1 MNTESFIFLKDSRY
15 FSAFFNMNAG
25 VNLVNILNSYRHH
38 DYRHAISDVRTIE
51 EELVKKILQIENY
64 NNIDTGNL
72 SLNDIIAVIR
82 NIYPSSITNYMYA
95 IKNIGNN
102 YVHLDPSVQSKSE
115 NEQNRDARTTI
126 RLIHDVL
133 AYCTNRYE
141 NKGIK
146 YIFEDKTAE
155 LTNSINNYRK
165 YGSPNTP
172 ISYTNGS
179 NASYSSS
186 NTGYRSS
193 TGYNSSN
200 TSYRSSTGYNS
211 SNTGYRSSTSYNS
224 SNTGYR
230 SNASYSG
237 NNTSYRSNASYNSSN
252 NYSSYNSS
260 SNHSNN
266 TNSDDSS
273 SNFTIYLSLAV
284 MAAIVIGIIWF
295 AIDFITSPSLSEQA
309 PSRFGGN
316 EYQLQIE
323 GKGNPYNP
331 TYNGKQLE
339 RTGLPDFDL
348 TTKVYVVLDPSKK
361 THKLLVLYDRHG
373 ADKAAESPS
382 TFKRFYKAAKAHT
395 TYNYSNDSKLSL
407 HTNIRDLSVKYSE
420 ADPIWD
426 SYIYLSQYGLDKL
439 ATLANKAFLKYSVDF
454 SDINA
459 QQDLTVDYNKV
470 KFKAR
475 MFSPDK
481 NADTGRY
488 FKDELDLKGYY
499 HISFELNS
507 VD

>member
-25 VNLVNILNSYRHH
+25 VNIVNILNSYRHH

-82 NIYPSSITNYMYA
+82 NIYPSSITKYMYI

-115 NEQNRDARTTI
+115 IEQNYDARTTI
-126 RLIHDVL
+126 ILIHDIL

-155 LTNSINNYRK
+155 FTNSINNYRK

-179 NASYSSS
+179 NASYSRS

-193 TGYNSSN
+193 AG
-200 TSYRSSTGYNS
+200 
-211 SNTGYRSSTSYNS
+211 
-224 SNTGYR
+224 
-230 SNASYSG
+230 YSG
-237 NNTSYRSNASYNSSN
+237 NNISYRSNASYNSSN
-252 NYSSYNSS
+252 NYSSYSSS

-295 AIDFITSPSLSEQA
+295 AIDFITRPSLSEQA

-339 RTGLPDFDL
+339 R
-348 TTKVYVVLDPSKK
+348 VRRKK
-361 THKLLVLYDRHG
+361 
-373 ADKAAESPS
+373 
-382 TFKRFYKAAKAHT
+382 
-395 TYNYSNDSKLSL
+395 
-407 HTNIRDLSVKYSE
+407 
-420 ADPIWD
+420 
-426 SYIYLSQYGLDKL
+426 
-439 ATLANKAFLKYSVDF
+439 
-454 SDINA
+454 
-459 QQDLTVDYNKV
+459 
-470 KFKAR
+470 
-475 MFSPDK
+475 MFSFQK
-481 NADTGRY
+481 
-488 FKDELDLKGYY
+488 
-499 HISFELNS
+499 
-507 VD
+507 

>member
-25 VNLVNILNSYRHH
+25 VNIVNILNSYRHH

-82 NIYPSSITNYMYA
+82 NIYPSSITKYMYI

-115 NEQNRDARTTI
+115 IEQNYDARTTI
-126 RLIHDVL
+126 ILIHDIL

-155 LTNSINNYRK
+155 FTNSINNYRK

-179 NASYSSS
+179 NASYSRS

-193 TGYNSSN
+193 AG
-200 TSYRSSTGYNS
+200 
-211 SNTGYRSSTSYNS
+211 
-224 SNTGYR
+224 
-230 SNASYSG
+230 YSG
-237 NNTSYRSNASYNSSN
+237 NNISYRSNASYNSSN

-260 SNHSNN
+260 NNHSNN

-295 AIDFITSPSLSEQA
+295 AIDFITRPSLSEQA

-339 RTGLPDFDL
+339 RTGLPDFNL
-348 TTKVYVVLDPSKK
+348 TTKVYVVLDPSEK

-420 ADPIWD
+420 VDPIWD
-426 SYIYLSQYGLDKL
+426 SCIYLSQYGLDKL

-499 HISFELNS
+499 DISFELNS

>member
-1 MNTESFIFLKDSRY
+1 MNTESFIFLTDSRY

-25 VNLVNILNSYRHH
+25 VNIVNILNSYRHH

-82 NIYPSSITNYMYA
+82 NIYPSSITKYMYI

-115 NEQNRDARTTI
+115 IEQNHDARTTI
-126 RLIHDVL
+126 ILIHDIL

-155 LTNSINNYRK
+155 FTNSINNYRK

-179 NASYSSS
+179 NASYSRS

-193 TGYNSSN
+193 AG
-200 TSYRSSTGYNS
+200 
-211 SNTGYRSSTSYNS
+211 
-224 SNTGYR
+224 
-230 SNASYSG
+230 YSG
-237 NNTSYRSNASYNSSN
+237 NNISYRSNASYNSSN

-273 SNFTIYLSLAV
+273 SNFTIYLSLVV

-295 AIDFITSPSLSEQA
+295 AIDFITRPSLSEQA

-348 TTKVYVVLDPSKK
+348 TTKVYVVLDPSEK

-420 ADPIWD
+420 VDPIWD
-426 SYIYLSQYGLDKL
+426 SCIYLSQYGLDKL

>member
-82 NIYPSSITNYMYA
+82 NIYPSSITKYMYI

-115 NEQNRDARTTI
+115 IEQNYDARTTI
-126 RLIHDVL
+126 ILIHDIL

-155 LTNSINNYRK
+155 FTNSINNYRK

-179 NASYSSS
+179 NASYSRS

-193 TGYNSSN
+193 AG
-200 TSYRSSTGYNS
+200 
-211 SNTGYRSSTSYNS
+211 
-224 SNTGYR
+224 
-230 SNASYSG
+230 YSG
-237 NNTSYRSNASYNSSN
+237 NNISYRSNASYNSSN

-273 SNFTIYLSLAV
+273 SNFTIYLSLVV

-295 AIDFITSPSLSEQA
+295 AIDFITRPSLSEQA

-348 TTKVYVVLDPSKK
+348 TTKVYVVLDPSEK